1 MSLNL
6 KLPELDDNVQ
16 EPEPTEQ
23 DIEDVKMREAQAI
36 VDAQVAKN
44 KDVLAL
50 TDLKKKLSQQVI
62 RLMWLWF
69 IVLCIA
75 MTIYF
80 CEQFRY
86 SREIPA
92 EVIIA
97 MLTSTTVVV
106 GLVGLILKGLFKV
119 QE

>member
-6 KLPELDDNVQ
+6 KLPELAVNVQ

-23 DIEDVKMREAQAI
+23 DIEDVLARARIDEQE
-36 VDAQVAKN
+36 AKN
-44 KDVLAL
+44 KDILAL
-50 TDLKKKLSQQVI
+50 TDLKKKLSVQVI
-62 RLMWLWF
+62 WLMWLWF
-69 IVLCIA
+69 VVLCIA
-75 MTIYF
+75 MAIYF
-80 CEQFRY
+80 GEQFRY

>member
-6 KLPELDDNVQ
+6 KLPELAVNVQ

-50 TDLKKKLSQQVI
+50 TDLKKKAVSASNLVDVALVWCALSSHD
-62 RLMWLWF
+62 
-69 IVLCIA
+69 
-75 MTIYF
+75 Y
-80 CEQFRY
+80 
-86 SREIPA
+86 
-92 EVIIA
+92 
-97 MLTSTTVVV
+97 
-106 GLVGLILKGLFKV
+106 LFS
-119 QE
+119 